1 MSTVQV
7 SDGSSAVTSTST
19 KNDGGSLAK
28 AGNANT
34 TTGPI
39 TKAITLIE
47 MADDFGTSIGSK
59 VVANDGAGSAITDRA
74 GVSVAIA
81 GGSGTIAYNST
92 ATQWVMRGGGVTTTL
107 SNVAYTDF
115 ATPGADY
122 NGAIRDNVHE
132 LLTTRQ
138 LGAGGGTFDLY
149 ATPSGHISS
158 NFIKGANAGDSSAYI
173 APSGA
178 GSAGAGA
185 YAATD
190 NAAAPTRSVPGE
202 LTYHYGAAGGPTTDE
217 YKAKDTLES

>member
-39 TKAITLIE
+39 TKAVTLIE

-59 VVANDGAGSAITDRA
+59 VVANNGAGSAITDRA
-74 GVSVAIA
+74 GVNQVVSTR
-81 GGSGTIAYNST
+81 TIAYNAGST
-92 ATQWVMRGGGVTTTL
+92 EWIMRGGGVTTTIAG
-107 SNVAYTDF
+107 SGYAGF
-115 ATPGADY
+115 ATPGTDF

-138 LGAGGGTFDLY
+138 LGTGGGTFDMY
-149 ATPSGHISS
+149 AIPSGHISS

-178 GSAGAGA
+178 GSTGAGA